1 MMVGVDAHSLPIG
14 LHLNQAARVVAQAF
28 DRALHQTG
36 GSLPVWLVLLNLKAS
51 QSANQRELAAAVG
64 IGEATLTHHLNAM
77 ERDGLIT
84 RARDTANRRVH
95 VVALTPAGEELFAEL
110 RTAAMKFDRQLN
122 RGVSGEQRAL
132 LAELLTGWP
141 SMSAAR
147 PLPRRGP
154 ELDRDKRASNP
165 RLDYEPGISNAERR
179 TNDDH

>member
-132 LAELLTGWP
+132 LAELL
-141 SMSAAR
+141 
-147 PLPRRGP
+147 
-154 ELDRDKRASNP
+154 DRLAVNVGGTPVAPPWTRIGS
-165 RLDYEPGISNAERR
+165 R
-179 TNDDH
+179 